1 MLNFSLLADATDH
14 AAATAIGVIQ
24 PAVDAPDLKW
34 AGLIIGLPA
43 LTVSNSPNRRGRSPN
58 KCRI

>member
-43 LTVSNSPNRRGRSPN
+43 LSALLCTVLAQTP
-58 KCRI
+58 